1 MFQHCRCALLLV
13 LYLTSVCGCAGSK
26 PTVSGVGTTASATRA
41 VFEAATTAFHGALRT
56 NDGDALFF
64 ARGGRCRDDAA
75 GGSSHPGQGG
85 NAGVVP
91 GFLAQ
96 FRTSSLTL
104 NDREVFIGEGWAV
117 ETGTYQWGLEPA
129 ARGGPIIDRGNYMQV
144 WTSQPAGEWKFARE
158 IWNSSVPP
166 PGPPAK

>member
-13 LYLTSVCGCAGSK
+13 LCLTSVCGCAGPK
-26 PTVSGVGTTASATRA
+26 PTASGVGTTASATRA
-41 VFEAATTAFHGALRT
+41 VLEAATTAFHGALRT
-56 NDGDALFF
+56 NDGDALFSHV
-64 ARGGRCRDDAA
+64 ANDVVMMPPGEAAIRGKAA
-75 GGSSHPGQGG
+75 MRVWY
-85 NAGVVP
+85 A

-117 ETGTYQWGLEPA
+117 ETGTYEWGLEPA
-129 ARGGPIIDRGNYMQV
+129 AGGDPIIDRGNYMQV

-166 PGPPAK
+166 L